1 MGIIPLALLAIF
13 IAISLFGA
21 VVWIAR
27 LRQER
32 ERYLETPDDP
42 VVPINLVDNDDAV
55 VVAEGRGHL
64 VFANDKARL
73 WFGIDGG
80 EPNLELMADLVQPTD
95 TFLELFGKEGQASF
109 RVGTRRIEASSHRI
123 PRPDNPQMVVVMR
136 EIASA
141 AYEKGALDPV
151 QAMNVVSEIT
161 QTISASL
168 KLDETL
174 ASILNSVGSVVKFD
188 AGEITLW
195 DESLRVLRPLG
206 QAGDLNYFDRL
217 QTTDGVYHLDDSFS
231 GWVARYRQALL
242 IADISLRPDVRPK
255 IQDYPF
261 QSYIG
266 MPLSVG

>member
-1 MGIIPLALLAIF
+1 MGYILLPIIVG
-13 IAISLFGA
+13 ISLFAA
-21 VVWIAR
+21 VFWFAR

-32 ERYLETPDDP
+32 QRYIETPDES

-64 VFANDKARL
+64 VFANEKART

-80 EPNLELMADLVQPTD
+80 EPNLELMADIVQPAD

-109 RVGTRRIEASSHRI
+109 RVGMRRIEASSHRI

-161 QTISASL
+161 QTI
-168 KLDETL
+168 
-174 ASILNSVGSVVKFD
+174 
-188 AGEITLW
+188 
-195 DESLRVLRPLG
+195 
-206 QAGDLNYFDRL
+206 
-217 QTTDGVYHLDDSFS
+217 
-231 GWVARYRQALL
+231 
-242 IADISLRPDVRPK
+242 
-255 IQDYPF
+255 
-261 QSYIG
+261 
-266 MPLSVG
+266 